1 MRRAKILSR
10 EGWNVWLVLLNVVA
24 VAALAVAIVLVV
36 SSGGSSGPLGV
47 LKLTA
52 SRTTVRPGEHYTIRT
67 SGRLPA
73 AANAG
78 EIAVYEVTGRSCA
91 QTPRDEAFYVVTGAA
106 IELVPESA
114 IRADRFDY
122 SNVLTAGTAATHNF
136 CAFLTFT
143 TQNNTSSTS
152 QSQTLKVTIKPA

>member
-1 MRRAKILSR
+1 VKRAKLLSR

-24 VAALAVAIVLVV
+24 VVALAVAIVLVV
-36 SSGGSSGPLGV
+36 SSGGSSGPVGV

-52 SRTTVRPGEHYTIRT
+52 SRTTVRAGERYTIRT
-67 SGRLPA
+67 SVRLPA

-91 QTPRDEAFYVVTGAA
+91 ATPRDEGLYVVTGAA
-106 IELVPESA
+106 IELVPETA
-114 IRADRFDY
+114 IRGDRFDY
-122 SNVLTAGTAATHNF
+122 SNVLTGSTGSHNF
-136 CAFLTFT
+136 CAFLTFA

-152 QSQTLKVTIKPA
+152 QSQTLRVTVKPA